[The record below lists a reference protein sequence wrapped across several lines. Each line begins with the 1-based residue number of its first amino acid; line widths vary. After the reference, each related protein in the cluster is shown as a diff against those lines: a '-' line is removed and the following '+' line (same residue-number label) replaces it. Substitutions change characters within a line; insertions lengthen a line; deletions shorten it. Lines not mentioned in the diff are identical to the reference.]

1 MRGYGESGAGRIGGA
16 LLHRFWLLILCAII
30 MGGLAYFYTAFFVTP
45 LYRAEVSMYVSSP
58 GEASD
63 SGTGGESAYSFKELA
78 PTYANIVQSNRVLA
92 QVLSQVDAGL
102 TVNEIRNMVTAGSLD
117 DSGVFE
123 IYVDNA
129 DPVLASKLANL
140 IANEAQD
147 EIPDILAGSSL
158 EVIDYADVPQT
169 PHSPDYR
176 LNVLIGAVIGF
187 VAALIFVLHQAL
199 QDKTVSSE
207 DDLEELL
214 DVPILGMIPKFGVSH
229 KGGYYGDDHAGYGG
243 GYGAK
248 LGAAPQQPQ
257 LQSQLQTPY
266 QAQYRQEV
274 TANE

>member
-63 SGTGGESAYSFKELA
+63 SGMGGESAYSFKELA

-147 EIPDILAGSSL
+147 EIPDILAGSSF

-214 DVPILGMIPKFGVSH
+214 DVPILGMIPKFGGSH
-229 KGGYYGDDHAGYGG
+229 KGGYYGDDHVGYGG